1 MLIYDAKNEESL
13 EKVVILKNEINNE
26 QLQGKKPMIFIVE
39 NRSNRVANYSS
50 VKVIV
55 MT

>member
-39 NRSNRVANYSS
+39 NRSSRVANYSS

-55 MT
+55 IT